1 MEEKYCCLFDKE
13 CPHKDIDNCL
23 ECPEYKEIAAELNQ
37 EED

>member
-23 ECPEYKEIAAELNQ
+23 ECPEYKEIENTI
-37 EED
+37 EYD